1 MSKNN
6 QEHRDS
12 TTDFFLNFISK
23 EKEKQKQKKN
33 ISLLNLL
40 MMK

>member
-23 EKEKQKQKKN
+23 EKKN
-33 ISLLNLL
+33 KNRRKTYHSSIY
-40 MMK
+40 

>member
-23 EKEKQKQKKN
+23 EKKTKTEEN